1 MSRNF
6 SMTPSTVLKRRSPSV
21 AVARERAAVGAQ
33 PSSHLVR
40 DRVVHGP
47 AMQSVRL
54 VSRGYT
60 NAKKTLAATVK
71 GPPAMLDSSDG
82 ICRKGSV

>member
-1 MSRNF
+1 MAE
-6 SMTPSTVLKRRSPSV
+6 V
-21 AVARERAAVGAQ
+21 AGFRHCFWA
-33 PSSHLVR
+33 SHLVR
-40 DRVVHGP
+40 DRVVHSP

-71 GPPAMLDSSDG
+71 GPPAMLDSSGG